1 MRADELRQDGAY
13 FSLFYLDEQLT
24 IPKVE
29 TLVYLGLAE
38 GGSSAPRHMFQSAE
52 SHAAD
57 GNWNQLTPEQRAEY
71 DEPPIQFFE
80 GDDLDPIT
88 DKRGLVEQLE
98 KWLERTS

>member
-1 MRADELRQDGAY
+1 MRADDLEQDGMY

-24 IPKVE
+24 IPTIE
-29 TLVYLGLAE
+29 TLVYLGPSE
-38 GGSSAPRHMFQSAE
+38 GESSETRHIFQSAE
-52 SHAAD
+52 SHASD

-71 DEPPIQFFE
+71 DESPIQFFE
-80 GDDLDPIT
+80 GDDLAPIT